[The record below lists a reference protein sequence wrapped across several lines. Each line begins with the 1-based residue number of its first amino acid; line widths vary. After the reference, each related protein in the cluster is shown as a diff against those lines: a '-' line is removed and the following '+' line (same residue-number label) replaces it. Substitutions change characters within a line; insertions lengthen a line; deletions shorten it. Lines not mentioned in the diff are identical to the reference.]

1 VTSPGPDLGCAM
13 AHRGISRYRARF
25 VPRND
30 EVDDLRFVADR
41 IKMKKAF

>member
-1 VTSPGPDLGCAM
+1 V
-13 AHRGISRYRARF
+13 HRSEGFA
-25 VPRND
+25 PWND